1 MDFERTLE
9 KQAMANQQDKP
20 RSRRNPFAAE
30 PFFFV
35 PTKLFDCGL
44 AAELTGA
51 EFKRYITFLRRANY
65 LERTS
70 FQETLRDL
78 GTLDGISARRAHE
91 VHPKL
96 EERGMILVER
106 TTRPYTYRL
115 LLPSEWR
122 DRNGQAYPASRIPR
136 SYVTRIS
143 SFAS

>member
-1 MDFERTLE
+1 M
-9 KQAMANQQDKP
+9 KGKIMINQAARP
-20 RSRRNPFAAE
+20 PSGRNPFPAE

-51 EFKRYITFLRRANY
+51 QFERYISFLRRANY
-65 LERTS
+65 SERTA
-70 FQETLRDL
+70 FQATLRDL
-78 GTLDGISARRAHE
+78 EKLDGIAARRAHE